1 MTHSNTQHLYNHNN
15 IQLIQTMT
23 KVNIQVEEQTREELS
38 SLGKHKETYDDIIV
52 RLLSQNKSQGQ
63 KKGGSV

>member
-1 MTHSNTQHLYNHNN
+1 MINSDTQRLYDTNN
-15 IQLIQTMT
+15 MQQIRTMMT

-38 SLGKHKETYDDIIV
+38 SLGKHKETYDDIIQ
-52 RLLSQNKSQGQ
+52 RLLSLEKAK